1 MANRSRYK
9 DLEKMMTLLLI
20 ASALDFVLYLVFAGA
35 GIVWLKVIFT
45 IVVFIASLLGLGFLF
60 MSGELTKKRSLW
72 MSASFAGIILC
83 TIVSLITGV
92 PGPFI
97 A

>member
-1 MANRSRYK
+1 MAKRNRYR
-9 DLEKMMTLLLI
+9 DLEKKITLFILADL
-20 ASALDFVLYLVFAGA
+20 ALFLLYLLFAGL
-35 GIVWLKVIFT
+35 GSTPLKVILT

-72 MSASFAGIILC
+72 MSASFAGILLC

>member
-35 GIVWLKVIFT
+35 GIVWLKVIT
-45 IVVFIASLLGLGFLF
+45 AI
-60 MSGELTKKRSLW
+60 
-72 MSASFAGIILC
+72 FAILMPVLC
-83 TIVSLITGV
+83 L
-92 PGPFI
+92 
-97 A
+97 

>member
-1 MANRSRYK
+1 MARRNRYR
-9 DLEKMMTLLLI
+9 DLERKVTLFILADL
-20 ASALDFVLYLVFAGA
+20 ALFLLYLLFAGL
-35 GIVWLKVIFT
+35 GITPVKVICT
-45 IVVFIASLLGLGFLF
+45 ILVFIGSLLGLGFLF

-92 PGPFI
+92 PGPFVP
-97 A
+97 

>member
-35 GIVWLKVIFT
+35 GIVWLKVITAIFA
-45 IVVFIASLLGLGFLF
+45 ILMPVLCLGFLY
-60 MSGELTKKRSLW
+60 MSKELLKKRSLW
-72 MSASFAGIILC
+72 MSVGFAGIFIS
-83 TIVSLITGV
+83 TAVSLITRF
-92 PGPFI
+92 P
-97 A
+97 